1 MAKTDSDSI
10 LDHEPPTPKPMSL
23 AGKAGVFTL
32 SRAVAIITQ
41 LLAGVVLSHALTK
54 PENAVVTYLVLTLY
68 ATALS
73 FGQLGLPDSVF
84 FFFEKMPADKR
95 KSFSLL
101 LSKTLFLL
109 AFGAAAI
116 MVTVGWLGSTR
127 EGFGE
132 VRTLIWAMVAMLLL
146 ELPTMHLP
154 NVLIAL
160 DRAKAAAW
168 FNVFTGTAQFMAMT
182 IPLLLP
188 DPVSAIPI
196 GLLIY
201 SALRLGV
208 GVSLFH
214 KLFKNEPLA
223 ALPDGTMR
231 EVLRYSVPL
240 SLAQIFWVLNKMV
253 DKQVV
258 QWLLPSTVFAVY
270 NAGAIE
276 LPIIPTIAYT
286 VSAVMMTQLVGHH
299 LRGERDALLGLW
311 YKSVRKVSVIVLPLV
326 MIFLVAAEEFIAL
339 LLPESY
345 ADAVIPFRIYTFILL
360 QRVASYS
367 NMQKALGA
375 TAPITRSAIY
385 LFLMNAALSVP
396 LVLWLGMAGPPLAAL
411 IANSFSWWYALRN
424 IQLLLKVRFREV
436 FPFGFYLKALAVA
449 ALAAVPVLGV
459 KMAVELPRYFGFF
472 LLAAMY
478 LPIYLALAKAAGT
491 IEAADWQR
499 LMGKLGRKV

>member
-1 MAKTDSDSI
+1 MAKPNSDDI
-10 LDHEPPTPKPMSL
+10 LDREDPAPQKPMSL

-54 PENAVVTYLVLTLY
+54 PENAVVSYLVLMLY

-73 FGQLGLPDSVF
+73 FGQLGLPDSIF

-95 KSFSLL
+95 KAFTLL

-116 MVTVGWLGSTR
+116 MLTVGWLGSTR

-146 ELPTMHLP
+146 ELPTTHLP

-201 SALRLGV
+201 SALRFGV
-208 GVSLFH
+208 GVSLFQ

-223 ALPDGTMR
+223 ELPDGTMR

-240 SLAQIFWVLNKMV
+240 SLAQIFWVLNKQV
-253 DKQVV
+253 DKMVV
-258 QWLLPSTVFAVY
+258 QWLLPISVYAVY
-270 NAGAIE
+270 DRGAIE

-311 YKSVRKVSVIVLPLV
+311 YKSIRKVSVIVLPLV

-375 TAPITRSAIY
+375 TTPITRSAIY
-385 LFLMNAALSVP
+385 LFCINAALSVP
-396 LVLWLGMAGPPLAAL
+396 LVLWLGIAGPPLAAL
-411 IANSFSWWYALRN
+411 IANTFSWCYALRN

-436 FPFGFYLKALAVA
+436 FPFAFYAKALGVA
-449 ALAAVPVLGV
+449 ALAGVPVFLL
-459 KMAVELPRYFGFF
+459 KMMVELPLYLGFF
-472 LLAAMY
+472 LLVACY
-478 LPIYLALAKAAGT
+478 LPIYIVLARATGI
-491 IEAADWQR
+491 IEEADWKR
-499 LMGKLGRKV
+499 LFGRFYKA